1 MNMVDAAVAAPPHC
15 RRRLSHDGPDIDIAV
30 GINSRDPSGQ
40 IGLHSAGTKWSDVR
54 ATLHESLSTDG
65 PCAVS
70 HSPLSTNGADVWG
83 GFPERFMVA
92 MDTDDEMSTAM
103 PHGSPAAHSQPSTSQ
118 NAVLQQHFFSKH
130 AVGGD
135 SSLQNV
141 QSASQPLKW
150 YTHTSAGSAV
160 ATQNQQPAQS
170 QQGQTQTAV
179 WDTQHLQSCAV
190 ESQQQRAGTNTM
202 QIETAQLEAMVVRLQ
217 QKLNTKG
224 HAASDELLRVEAAV
238 LLGRQGSL
246 IQEICDKICRQVN
259 RAREDSES
267 SEEPDS
273 WQSDD
278 VSMTTMEYEGT
289 STVEHND
296 SSSASDLFDIASL
309 TSEEGALGVC
319 SASDLF
325 DLASLT
331 SEESTLD
338 GRIDKSLLEFDNASL
353 PNKERPS
360 EGHTDQSLS
369 DEMFFM

>member
-1 MNMVDAAVAAPPHC
+1 
-15 RRRLSHDGPDIDIAV
+15 
-30 GINSRDPSGQ
+30 
-40 IGLHSAGTKWSDVR
+40 
-54 ATLHESLSTDG
+54 
-65 PCAVS
+65 
-70 HSPLSTNGADVWG
+70 
-83 GFPERFMVA
+83 
-92 MDTDDEMSTAM
+92 
-103 PHGSPAAHSQPSTSQ
+103 
-118 NAVLQQHFFSKH
+118 
-130 AVGGD
+130 
-135 SSLQNV
+135 
-141 QSASQPLKW
+141 
-150 YTHTSAGSAV
+150 
-160 ATQNQQPAQS
+160 
-170 QQGQTQTAV
+170 
-179 WDTQHLQSCAV
+179 
-190 ESQQQRAGTNTM
+190 M

-289 STVEHND
+289 STVEQND